1 MAGIRE
7 ANRRL
12 GAAERIEEMVVVN
25 MFEVEEAEEE
35 ESKFPTRRRHEFGK
49 RWFGKPKPGV
59 QPCNKRNKAT
69 IQEVTLMGTPGASF
83 LMLNKRIFASQ
94 TTHHIIH
101 RWSLS
106 VGHYLAK

>member
-35 ESKFPTRRRHEFGK
+35 ESKFPIRRRHEFGK
-49 RWFGKPKPGV
+49 RWFGGPKPGD
-59 QPCNKRNKAT
+59 QPCNKGIR
-69 IQEVTLMGTPGASF
+69 LRY
-83 LMLNKRIFASQ
+83 KRS
-94 TTHHIIH
+94 H
-101 RWSLS
+101 
-106 VGHYLAK
+106 